1 MLIVDEL
8 EQLFLSL
15 PNELPE
21 SLNRP
26 FHCAMGEPHRSQIT
40 FPILARRI
48 GGIARVLQLVCE
60 RPGGSELG
68 SIVANA
74 FLIQV
79 VSIDAMLMRHPA
91 GQHAGQRGTAQ
102 RSRTMGRGECRPGG
116 GQRVE
121 RGLSARSCCP

>member
-40 FPILARRI
+40 FPILSR
-48 GGIARVLQLVCE
+48 GI
-60 RPGGSELG
+60 G
-68 SIVANA
+68 SI
-74 FLIQV
+74 
-79 VSIDAMLMRHPA
+79 A
-91 GQHAGQRGTAQ
+91 GILQSVR
-102 RSRTMGRGECRPGG
+102 
-116 GQRVE
+116 
-121 RGLSARSCCP
+121 